1 MSWRATEESPST
13 PSSPMP
19 TMDSQR
25 CPVQIAGSAI
35 TEQTPMRVLIL
46 GGTTEASE
54 LARLLAEDHRF
65 ETTLSLAGRTLR
77 PRPQPVRP
85 ITGGFGGADGLA
97 AWLAQESIEAV
108 IDATHPYA
116 DQISS
121 NAVTACGRLAI
132 PLATIMRPAW
142 QPEPGDKWLT
152 VASAEAAADAL
163 GPNPRRVFLSL
174 GRLELG
180 AFAASPHHHYV
191 ARMIE
196 PPEGIAL
203 PKDIRLIFDRGPFDE
218 QAETAL
224 LVDENIDGLV
234 SKNSGGA
241 ATYAKIAATR
251 KLGIPVVMI
260 ARPHKLH
267 GLAVENAEGAV
278 MWLDKQFAHRAIPV
292 SARGV

>member
-1 MSWRATEESPST
+1 
-13 PSSPMP
+13 
-19 TMDSQR
+19 
-25 CPVQIAGSAI
+25 
-35 TEQTPMRVLIL
+35 MRVLIL
-46 GGTTEASE
+46 GGTTEASQ
-54 LARLLAEDHRF
+54 LAHLLAADHRF
-65 ETTLSLAGRTLR
+65 ELTLSLAGRTLR
-77 PRPQPVRP
+77 PRPQPVRTR
-85 ITGGFGGADGLA
+85 TGGFGGADGLA
-97 AWLAQESIEAV
+97 AWLQQETIEAV

-142 QPEPGDKWLT
+142 QSLPGDTWLT

-163 GPNPRRVFLSL
+163 GPQPRRVFLSL

-180 AFAASPHHHYV
+180 AFASNPQHHYV

-196 PPEGIAL
+196 APEGIVL
-203 PKDIRLIFDRGPFDE
+203 PRDIKLIFDRGPFDE
-218 QAETAL
+218 PAETAL
-224 LVDENIDGLV
+224 LTQEKIDVLV

-241 ATYAKIAATR
+241 ATYPKIAATR
-251 KLGIPVVMI
+251 KLGIAVVMI

-267 GLAVENAEGAV
+267 GHSVDHAEGAV
-278 MWLDKQFAHRAIPV
+278 MWLEQRLAHRAIPV

>member
-1 MSWRATEESPST
+1 M
-13 PSSPMP
+13 
-19 TMDSQR
+19 
-25 CPVQIAGSAI
+25 
-35 TEQTPMRVLIL
+35 EQAPMRVLIL

-54 LARLLAEDHRF
+54 LARLLATDRRF
-65 ETTLSLAGRTLR
+65 ETTLSLAGRTSK
-77 PRPQPVRP
+77 PRAQPVRTR
-85 ITGGFGGADGLA
+85 TGGFGGPDGLA
-97 AWLAQESIEAV
+97 AWLEQKSIEAV

-121 NAVTACGRLAI
+121 NAVTACERLAI

-142 QPEPGDKWLT
+142 QPEPGDTWLT
-152 VASAEAAADAL
+152 VPNAEAAADAL
-163 GPNPRRVFLSL
+163 GPKPRRVFLSL

-180 AFAASPHHHYV
+180 AFAASPQHHYV
-191 ARMIE
+191 ARTIE
-196 PPEGIAL
+196 PPEGVVL
-203 PKDIRLIFDRGPFDE
+203 PRDLSLIFDRGPFDE
-218 QAETAL
+218 QAEAAL
-224 LVDENIDGLV
+224 LMQERIDVLV

-267 GLAVENAEGAV
+267 GHAVDHAEGAL
-278 MWLDKQFAHRAIPV
+278 MWLEQRLAHRAIPV

>member
-1 MSWRATEESPST
+1 M
-13 PSSPMP
+13 
-19 TMDSQR
+19 
-25 CPVQIAGSAI
+25 
-35 TEQTPMRVLIL
+35 EQTPMRVLIL

-54 LARLLAEDHRF
+54 LARLLAADPRF
-65 ETTLSLAGRTLR
+65 DVTLSLAGRTSK
-77 PRPQPVRP
+77 PRTQPVRTR
-85 ITGGFGGADGLA
+85 TGGFGGPDGLA
-97 AWLAQESIEAV
+97 AWLQRETIEAV

-121 NAVTACGRLAI
+121 NAVTACKRLES

-142 QPEPGDKWLT
+142 QPLPGDIWLT

-163 GPNPRRVFLSL
+163 GSQPRRVFLSL

-180 AFAASPHHHYV
+180 AFAASPQHHYV

-196 PPEGIAL
+196 APEGVVL
-203 PKDIRLIFDRGPFDE
+203 PREIKLIFDRGPFDE
-218 QAETAL
+218 PAETAL
-224 LVDENIDGLV
+224 LTQEKIDVLV

-241 ATYAKIAATR
+241 ATYPKIAATR

-267 GLAVENAEGAV
+267 SHAVDNAEGAV
-278 MWLDKQFAHRAIPV
+278 IWLEQRRAHRAIPV

>member
-1 MSWRATEESPST
+1 
-13 PSSPMP
+13 
-19 TMDSQR
+19 
-25 CPVQIAGSAI
+25 
-35 TEQTPMRVLIL
+35 MRVLIL
-46 GGTTEASE
+46 GGTTEAFG
-54 LARLLAEDHRF
+54 LAHLLAADPRF
-65 ETTLSLAGRTLR
+65 ETTLSLAGRTSK
-77 PRPQPVRP
+77 PRTQPVR
-85 ITGGFGGADGLA
+85 TRVGGFGGPDGLA
-97 AWLAQESIEAV
+97 AWLQQEAIAVV

-121 NAVTACGRLAI
+121 NAVTACEKLAI

-142 QPEPGDKWLT
+142 QVEPGDRWQT

-163 GPNPRRVFLSL
+163 GPEPRRVFLGL

-180 AFAASPHHHYV
+180 AFASRSHHQYI

-196 PPEGIAL
+196 QPEGTVL
-203 PKDIRLIFDRGPFDE
+203 PSDIHLIFDRGPFDE

-224 LVDENIDGLV
+224 LSNERIDVLV

-251 KLGIPVVMI
+251 RLGIPVVMI
-260 ARPHKLH
+260 ARPHKPH
-267 GLAVENAEGAV
+267 GHALDDADGAIK
-278 MWLDKQFAHRAIPV
+278 WLEQQFTHRTIPV

>member
-1 MSWRATEESPST
+1 M
-13 PSSPMP
+13 
-19 TMDSQR
+19 
-25 CPVQIAGSAI
+25 
-35 TEQTPMRVLIL
+35 EQAPMRVLIL
-46 GGTTEASE
+46 GGTTEASD
-54 LARLLAEDHRF
+54 LARLLAADHRF

-77 PRPQPVRP
+77 PRTQPVR
-85 ITGGFGGADGLA
+85 TRAGGFGGPDGLA
-97 AWLAQESIEAV
+97 AWLQQELIEAV

-142 QPEPGDKWLT
+142 QPQSGDKWLT

-163 GPNPRRVFLSL
+163 GLKPRRVFLSL

-180 AFAASPHHHYV
+180 AFATGPHHHYI
-191 ARMIE
+191 ARTIE
-196 PPEGIAL
+196 PPEGVTL
-203 PKDIRLIFDRGPFDE
+203 PRDISLIFDRGPFNE

-224 LVDENIDGLV
+224 LQREKIDVIV
-234 SKNSGGA
+234 SKNSGGT

-267 GLAVENAEGAV
+267 GHAVDHAEGAV
-278 MWLDKQFAHRAIPV
+278 MWLEQRLAHRAIPI